1 MDLLKFNP
9 GLIIWTL
16 VTFGFLLL
24 VLWRVAWK
32 PLLALL
38 DERER
43 SIREALEGAE
53 KARKETENM
62 ARTHQEMLDRVKAEA
77 DGILNQGRAEV
88 DRMRA
93 ELLGKARQEA
103 EAILADGRKQLER
116 EHRAA
121 VQQLRTSVADLAIGA
136 AERILVTGLDDKK
149 QRQIIDEYLASLPE
163 AESGTS
169 RS

>member
-1 MDLLKFNP
+1 MDLLSFSS
-9 GLIIWTL
+9 GLIFWTIG
-16 VTFGFLLL
+16 TFVLLL
-24 VLWRVAWK
+24 IVLRLVAWK
-32 PLLALL
+32 PLLAML
-38 DERER
+38 DEREK

-62 ARTHQEMLDRVKAEA
+62 AATHQAMLDRVKAEA
-77 DGILNQGRAEV
+77 DGILNEGRAEA
-88 DRMRA
+88 DRMRG

-116 EHRAA
+116 EQRTA
-121 VQQLRTSVADLAIGA
+121 VQQLRNSVADLAIGA

-149 QRQIIDEYLASLPE
+149 QRQLIDEYLESLPGTG
-163 AESGTS
+163 SGAF